1 LEFPDFAHQ
10 ILNKKGES
18 DKMAGLKYKC
28 DASVTVKMV
37 SFYTLVMSEKK
48 RHNVKLYK
56 KYLTLAK

>member
-1 LEFPDFAHQ
+1 
-10 ILNKKGES
+10 
-18 DKMAGLKYKC
+18 MAGLKYKC